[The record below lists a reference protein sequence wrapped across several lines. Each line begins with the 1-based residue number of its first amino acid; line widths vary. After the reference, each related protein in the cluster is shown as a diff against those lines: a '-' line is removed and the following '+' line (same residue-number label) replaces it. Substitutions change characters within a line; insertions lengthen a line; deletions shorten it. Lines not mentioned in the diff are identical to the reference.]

1 MFCRAVNVIDRNK
14 EKQHSS
20 GTCFALENIVKMTSI
35 ASIPRKLPLLLVT
48 EDVLLPGSS
57 IRVSVTSSAK

>member
-1 MFCRAVNVIDRNK
+1 MIHKNNK
-14 EKQHSS
+14 SFS
-20 GTCFALENIVKMTSI
+20 LFALDKVSKMTSI